1 MKASLNDTL
10 RSDLADARR
19 ARNRERILVLSTT
32 LAEVR
37 NREIEVGSALDDEGV
52 RNVLARAIKQ
62 RRDAAAQMTDGGRPE
77 LAAKELGQAKILQ
90 DYLPP
95 ELTADE
101 VRRWVRE
108 IIQGGAGH
116 MGAVMSGLM
125 PRIRGRFDGKSASGI
140 VREELGR
147 S

>member
-1 MKASLNDTL
+1 M
-10 RSDLADARR
+10 RP
-19 ARNRERILVLSTT
+19 
-32 LAEVR
+32 
-37 NREIEVGSALDDEGV
+37 
-52 RNVLARAIKQ
+52 
-62 RRDAAAQMTDGGRPE
+62 PE

-95 ELTADE
+95 ELSADE

-125 PRIRGRFDGKSASGI
+125 PRIRGRFDGKSASRI
-140 VREELGR
+140 VREELGH